1 MLEESFGQLA
11 LGKILIYTLV
21 FGVFVG
27 LAWLVHFF
35 LRKVVKRIT
44 RKTTTLL
51 DDAILSALEK
61 PVMAVIILAGVY
73 FAIHSFS
80 MEANLRRYASQGLG
94 IMLSLLGIYTLVAL
108 LDAAIKWYLRE
119 VLVKKHEVGV
129 ASRLVSLFRVGV
141 FIVALFV
148 AALATLGILGIS
160 LAPITGWLGGHGW
173 RIALMILLT
182 VGSIVAVGEF
192 VPKLVG
198 STLIRRAGESEEEIS
213 KRGAT
218 LSGVLVGTGQITVL
232 FIAMFMLLLELQINI
247 APILAGFGV
256 VGIAIGFGA
265 QSLVKDI
272 VTGIFII
279 LENQYRVGD
288 WVKIADIDGLVEDI
302 NLRRTVLRDFSGT
315 VHVVPNG
322 EIRVAS
328 NYTKELARVNMNVS
342 VAYSEDIDHVIS
354 VINRVGKELAEDPEW
369 APSILTPPQALG
381 VDKLGDSGIEIKI
394 LGETKPMRPWA
405 TMREL
410 RLRLKKAFD
419 KEGIEIPWPHTKVYF
434 GNSPS
439 IDDGLISI
447 KRSKSD

>member
-1 MLEESFGQLA
+1 MFEQSFGQTGF
-11 LGKILIYTLV
+11 GKILIYSLT

-51 DDAILSALEK
+51 DDAVVSALEK

-94 IMLSLLGIYTLVAL
+94 IMLSLLGIYTVVAL

-256 VGIAIGFGA
+256 AGIAIGFGA

-394 LGETKPMRPWA
+394 LGETKPMQPWA

>member
-1 MLEESFGQLA
+1 MFEQSFGQTGF
-11 LGKILIYTLV
+11 GKILIYSLT

-51 DDAILSALEK
+51 DDAVVSALEK
-61 PVMAVIILAGVY
+61 PIMLIIILVGVY
-73 FAIHSFS
+73 LAIHSFS

-256 VGIAIGFGA
+256 AGIAIGFGA

-394 LGETKPMRPWA
+394 LGETKPMQPWA

>member
-44 RKTTTLL
+44 RKTRTLL
-51 DDAILSALEK
+51 DDAIVSALEK
-61 PVMAVIILAGVY
+61 PIMAVIILAGVY
-73 FAIHSFS
+73 LATLSFP
-80 MEANLRRYASQGLG
+80 MEAIMRRYASQGLG
-94 IMLSLLGIYTLVAL
+94 IMLSLLGIYTVVAL
-108 LDAAIKWYLRE
+108 LDAAMKWYLRE
-119 VLVKKHEVGV
+119 VLVKKHEVGL
-129 ASRLVSLFRVGV
+129 ASRLVSMFRVGV
-141 FIVALFV
+141 FIVALFLAV
-148 AALATLGILGIS
+148 LATLGILGIS
-160 LAPITGWLGGHGW
+160 FAPITGWLGGHGW
-173 RIALMILLT
+173 RIALIILLT
-182 VGSIVAVGEF
+182 VGLIVAEGEF
-192 VPKLVG
+192 VPKLVA

-218 LSGVLVGTGQITVL
+218 LSGVLVGTGQIAIL

-256 VGIAIGFGA
+256 AGIAIGFGA

-342 VAYSEDIDHVIS
+342 VAYSEDIDHVLS
-354 VINRVGKELAEDPEW
+354 VINRVGKELAEDPAW

-434 GNSPS
+434 GNSPPIKSQVS
-439 IDDGLISI
+439 IEGSN
-447 KRSKSD
+447 SD

>member
-1 MLEESFGQLA
+1 MKQ
-11 LGKILIYTLV
+11 ILIYTLV

-44 RKTTTLL
+44 RKTRTLL
-51 DDAILSALEK
+51 DDAIVSALEK
-61 PVMAVIILAGVY
+61 PIMAVIILAGVY
-73 FAIHSFS
+73 LVTLSFP
-80 MEANLRRYASQGLG
+80 MEVIMRRYASQGLG
-94 IMLSLLGIYTLVAL
+94 IMLSLLGIYTVVAL
-108 LDAAIKWYLRE
+108 LDAAMKWYLRE

-256 VGIAIGFGA
+256 AGIAIGFGA

-394 LGETKPMRPWA
+394 LGETKPMQPWA

>member
-1 MLEESFGQLA
+1 LKQ
-11 LGKILIYTLV
+11 ILIYTLV

-94 IMLSLLGIYTLVAL
+94 IMLSLLGIYTVVAL
-108 LDAAIKWYLRE
+108 LDTAMKWYLRE

-419 KEGIEIPWPHTKVYF
+419 KEGIEIPLPHTKVYF
-434 GNSPS
+434 GNSPPS
-439 IDDGLISI
+439 MVV
-447 KRSKSD
+447 

>member
-94 IMLSLLGIYTLVAL
+94 IMLSLLGIYTVVAL
-108 LDAAIKWYLRE
+108 LDTAMKWYLRE

-129 ASRLVSLFRVGV
+129 ASRLVSMFRVGV
-141 FIVALFV
+141 FIVALFL

-173 RIALMILLT
+173 RIALIILLT

-192 VPKLVG
+192 VPHLVAR
-198 STLIRRAGESEEEIS
+198 SLARRTGESEEES
-213 KRGAT
+213 GKRGDT
-218 LSGVLVGTGQITVL
+218 LSRVLISSGQITVL
-232 FIAMFMLLLELQINI
+232 LMAVFMVLSELEINI
-247 APILAGFGV
+247 APILAGVGV
-256 VGIAIGFGA
+256 AGIAIGFGA
-265 QSLVKDI
+265 QSLVRDI
-272 VTGIFII
+272 VNGLFIVF
-279 LENQYRVGD
+279 ENQYRVGD
-288 WVKIADIDGLVEDI
+288 WVKIADVDGLVEDVS
-302 NLRRTVLRDFSGT
+302 LRRTMLRDFSGT

-342 VAYSEDIDHVIS
+342 VAYGEDLDHVIS
-354 VINRVGKELAEDPEW
+354 VINRVCKELSDDHEW
-369 APSILTPPQALG
+369 SSSILAPLQALG
-381 VDKLGDSGIEIKI
+381 VDKLGESGVEIKI

-405 TMREL
+405 IMREL

-434 GNSPS
+434 GNSPPIKSQVS
-439 IDDGLISI
+439 IEGSN
-447 KRSKSD
+447 SD